1 MLCYN
6 VTARFKHREKEDAMA
21 TKNEPI
27 VIPAIDL
34 QRIDI
39 KVVGDSPLIMH
50 KWSEKAKREMLDK
63 QMKVAKSKGH
73 DAKDPEA
80 DFINSMYWLDG
91 EPEEKTMEA
100 FNAAIKSGKARFGF
114 PSTAFKASAVSAA
127 YRAKITKDKVSMN
140 GAFHILGEMVEIEG
154 IPQPRT
160 DMVRVGMGTAD
171 IRFRGEFPEWSA
183 ILPIQ
188 YNAGVIT
195 VEQIANMLNMGGFA
209 CGVGEWRPEK
219 GGSNGM
225 YHVE

>member
-1 MLCYN
+1 
-6 VTARFKHREKEDAMA
+6 MA

-27 VIPAIDL
+27 IIPAIDL
-34 QRIDI
+34 KRVEI

-73 DAKDPEA
+73 DAKDPVA
-80 DFINSMYWLDG
+80 DFINSIYWLDG
-91 EPEEKTMEA
+91 EPEEKTEEGFA
-100 FNAAIKSGKARFGF
+100 AAIESGNARFGF

-140 GAFHILGEMVEIEG
+140 GAFHILGEMVEIDGVPVMRE
-154 IPQPRT
+154 
-160 DMVRVGMGTAD
+160 DMVKVGMGTAD
-171 IRFRGEFPEWSA
+171 IRYRGEFKEWSA

-195 VEQIANMLNMGGFA
+195 VEQLANMLNMGGFA
-209 CGVGEWRPEK
+209 VGVGEWRPEK

-225 YHVE
+225 FHVE